1 MRLISLYKE
10 QRMKF
15 NLFLITIILIL
26 ALGLRYYHT
35 KANQATFQA
44 KQYQLSQ
51 NKLITDIRRLHNE
64 KIILQQQKTTLETCA
79 IKDKP
84 IFDWHADISH
94 TSVIMQLQAN

>member
-1 MRLISLYKE
+1 
-10 QRMKF
+10 MKF
-15 NLFLITIILIL
+15 NLFLISIIIILSCGIK
-26 ALGLRYYHT
+26 YYHK
-35 KANQATFQA
+35 KADETDQLN
-44 KQYQLSQ
+44 KKYQQSQ
-51 NKLITDIRRLHNE
+51 NQLAIQLRRIHNE

>member
-1 MRLISLYKE
+1 MRLISLNKE

-15 NLFLITIILIL
+15 NLFLIAIILIL
-26 ALGLRYYHT
+26 AFGMRYYHT